1 MLLLPSGVGRQLW
14 LFLGRLINPNLMSGD
29 FRNKGGAAWKGPGS
43 HFPHQPEQCLPLE
56 ILLEKKWFLCSNK
69 KKLSLLC
76 PLSSLSP
83 HSTLCPS
90 TLHLPS
96 PGTLVQSELHPP
108 SPGLCWIP
116 GDLPGTSGDGL
127 RIMKASDRP
136 ALTGCWEELISR
148 MDIGICSR
156 GEEAPSTSPNIPV
169 PA

>member
-1 MLLLPSGVGRQLW
+1 MLLLPSGVGRQLR
-14 LFLGRLINPNLMSGD
+14 LFLGGLINPNLVSRD
-29 FRNKGGAAWKGPGS
+29 FLNKGSAAWKGPGS

-56 ILLEKKWFLCSNK
+56 ILLEKNGSSALTK
-69 KKLSLLC
+69 KSHSLC
-76 PLSSLSP
+76 PLSSLSL
-83 HSTLCPS
+83 HSTLRPS

-96 PGTLVQSELHPP
+96 PGSLVQSELCPP
-108 SPGLCWIP
+108 SPRLCWIP

-156 GEEAPSTSPNIPV
+156 GEEALSTSLNTPV